1 MTYDIILT
9 GVGGQGVLSLAA
21 VIATGAM
28 KQGLEVRQSEVH
40 GMAQRGGSVVAHLR
54 IADAPIPGDLI
65 GKASADMVLAM
76 EPLEGLRYTGYLK
89 KNGILVAST
98 APVRNIPDYPDLD
111 ELLGRYTKLPSYR
124 LVDAEGLAKQ
134 AGSAKTVN
142 VVMVGAASSFLPV
155 QEAML
160 KEAIRGLF
168 QAKGEQLIEANF
180 KAFDAGAGSAS

>member
-21 VIATGAM
+21 VIAMGAM
-28 KQGLEVRQSEVH
+28 NQGLEVRQSEVH

-54 IADAPIPGDLI
+54 LSDRPIPGDLI

-89 KNGILVAST
+89 KDGILVAST
-98 APVRNIPDYPDLD
+98 APVVNIPDYPEIE
-111 ELLGRYTKLPSYR
+111 ELLSRYSALPSYR
-124 LVDAEGLAKQ
+124 LVDAAGIAKS

-142 VVMVGAASSFLPV
+142 VVMVGAASQFLPV
-155 QEAML
+155 EEKSL
-160 KEAIRGLF
+160 KGAIEILF
-168 QAKGEQLIEANF
+168 KSKGDEIIATNH
-180 KAFDAGAGSAS
+180 KAFDMGAEGVS